1 MKRLLIMLAGTVSL
15 LLGVAFWLTD
25 GEPRVAMTAEP
36 APLQHLLE
44 RHTPTFLPAEG
55 VYEIEATEAD
65 LKQLFVTLVQ
75 KYPQWHVKGIDIELM
90 EQKAL
95 IRSSVQVG
103 PRYLNVTSLVGIRG
117 NKPELLEV
125 QLADQVLPEW
135 LVNLAIENTQQIAR
149 LEPVW
154 QMYQSIERVRI
165 APQRAVLAYHWSERM
180 VSALNK
186 QGKDFLFSPADQQR
200 ITMYLVAAHKYAE
213 QSKVKREPLPKLFQ
227 QLFQLAQQR
236 TQTGESAVDEN
247 RALLTALALYHSNL
261 DLSDYKVPKALLK
274 QRKRFYLN
282 KRKDLARHFVLSA
295 AMSLYMGDRLTD
307 SVGLLKELDDSRNG
321 SGFSFYDLA
330 ADRAGIR
337 FARQATKSETL
348 AKQLQAMLA
357 VSVDE
362 AMLVPAFKKLPEGMS
377 TKQFEAEFKD
387 TQSAGF
393 KQLLQSID
401 SQIEASPLYR
411 KPNVIA
417 E

>member
-25 GEPRVAMTAEP
+25 SESGVAMTAKP

-44 RHTPTFLPAEG
+44 RHTPTFLPVEG
-55 VYEIEATEAD
+55 VYEINATEAD
-65 LKQLFVTLVQ
+65 LRQLLVTLVH
-75 KYPQWHVKGIDIELM
+75 KYPQWHVTGIDIELL

-117 NKPELLEV
+117 DKPELMEV
-125 QLADQVLPEW
+125 QLADQVLPDW
-135 LVNLAIENTQQIAR
+135 LVNLVLEHTQQTAR
-149 LEPVW
+149 FEPVW
-154 QMYQSIERVRI
+154 QMYQNIERVRI
-165 APQRAVLAYHWSERM
+165 APQKAVLAYHWSERM
-180 VSALNK
+180 VAALNK

-200 ITMYLVAAHKYAE
+200 IALYLVAAHKYAE
-213 QSKVKREPLPKLFQ
+213 QSKVQREPLPQLFQ

-295 AMSLYMGDRLTD
+295 AMSLYVGDQLTD
-307 SVGLLKELDDSRNG
+307 SVGLLKEMNDSRNG

-337 FARQATKSETL
+337 FARQATKSEAV
-348 AKQLQAMLA
+348 AKQLQAMMA
-357 VSVDE
+357 VSVNE
-362 AMLVPAFKKLPEGMS
+362 AMLVPAFNKLPEGMTS
-377 TKQFEAEFKD
+377 KQFEAEFKD
-387 TQSAGF
+387 TKSTGF
-393 KQLLQSID
+393 KQLIHSID
-401 SQIEASPLYR
+401 RQIEASPLYR
-411 KPNVIA
+411 RPNAIA